1 MAIIKVSM
9 IASNSLIRNNMRN
22 IILQICICLGLFSVT
37 GCGDKNQK
45 KSSVGTQ
52 QKQQHSIKFLD
63 VTIQSGLGDFLHE
76 NGAFGEKW
84 FPEPMGGGG
93 GFIDYNNDGWQDI
106 LLVRGGTWP
115 AKSNK
120 MIPVLALYQNNGDG
134 TFTDKTFEAG
144 LKEFS
149 TYGLG
154 IAVSDFDND
163 GDEDFVLTTL
173 FENMLFRNDKSR
185 FTEIGK
191 ESGIANGARLSTSA
205 LFFDADK
212 DGWLDLYIGNYT
224 RWSPETDIWCSFQG
238 EKGYCT
244 PNIYEGEASRFYKN
258 NGDGTFSDRTK
269 EAGFLPAPGK
279 TLGAVE
285 IDYNKDGW
293 SDLAVANDL
302 EHNLLYLNNGDGS
315 FSEKGLEAG
324 IAVDETGSARAG
336 MGIDA
341 GPVDR
346 NNEVSIFVGNFQD
359 EMIGVFRHMGNGFF
373 MDRAAISNIGRPS
386 LQILTFG
393 LFLFD
398 VDLDLDLD
406 LLALN
411 GHIQIEIEQ
420 RQGGFQF
427 RQLPHLYLN
436 RGSGTF
442 DLIKPYNTS
451 TIGKP
456 IVGRGAAYADYDK
469 DGDLDVLV
477 TENAGP
483 AFLWRNE
490 LNHPN
495 SKSISNYLRFKLIST
510 KGNRDAIG
518 SEVGVKISGKWHYRR
533 VKAGSSYLSQSEK
546 IITFG
551 LPNSSV
557 ADSVSINWSNGVK
570 EFLLDVPLN
579 EDLIIREGQ
588 GLIHSN

>member
-1 MAIIKVSM
+1 MGLFNVFLDLSM
-9 IASNSLIRNNMRN
+9 MSFNSLLGNNMMRN
-22 IILQICICLGLFSVT
+22 FVLNIFFVLGFLIIT
-37 GCGDKNQK
+37 GCNRGNEK
-45 KSSVGTQ
+45 KSDISTKVDQ
-52 QKQQHSIKFLD
+52 MNSIKFLD
-63 VTIQSGLGDFLHE
+63 VTIESGLGDFLHA

-93 GFIDYNNDGWQDI
+93 GFIDYDNDGWQDI

-115 AKSNK
+115 GRSAKN
-120 MIPVLALYQNNGDG
+120 IPVLALYKNNGDG
-134 TFTDKTFEAG
+134 TFSDKTLEAG

-154 IAVSDFDND
+154 IAVSDYDND
-163 GDEDFVLTTL
+163 GDEDFLLTTL
-173 FENMLFRNDKSR
+173 SENMFFRNDNSK
-185 FTEIGK
+185 FIEIGK

-205 LFFDADK
+205 IFFDGDK

-238 EKGYCT
+238 KKGYCT
-244 PNIYEGEASRFYKN
+244 PNIYDGEASRFYKN

-279 TLGAVE
+279 TLGVVE

-302 EHNLLYLNNGDGS
+302 EHNLLYVNNKDGS
-315 FSEKGLEAG
+315 FSERGLEAG

-398 VDLDLDLD
+398 VDLDMDLD

-420 RQGGFQF
+420 RQDGFQF

-442 DLIKPYNTS
+442 DLLKAYDSS

-483 AFLWRNE
+483 VFLWRNE
-490 LNHPN
+490 LNQPN
-495 SKSISNYLRFKLIST
+495 SKPARNYLRFKLLSN

-518 SEVGVKISGKWHYRR
+518 SEIGVKIDGKWNYRR

-551 LPNSSV
+551 LSNSLDF
-557 ADSVSINWSNGVK
+557 DSVVVKWSNGEKEYYSNLPINEEGTVK
-570 EFLLDVPLN
+570 
-579 EDLIIREGQ
+579 Q
-588 GLIHSN
+588 KK